1 MIDPI
6 ISTDEL
12 TTYSK
17 ELAPGVRLTI
27 SNVPMIVNRG
37 GGRPDV
43 RKYYTFATA
52 EHLDHLRELARVR
65 AAAGETTIRVDFGDD
80 GSEGRRL
87 LYERQR
93 ALRETNRRR
102 YEVRLHAASLPRG
115 LFDPAA

>member
-1 MIDPI
+1 MTDPI
-6 ISTDEL
+6 IPTDEFA
-12 TTYSK
+12 TYGK

-27 SNVPMIVNRG
+27 TNVPMIVHRG

-52 EHLDHLRELARVR
+52 EHLGHLRELGRVR
-65 AAAGETTIRVDFGDD
+65 AGSGETDIRLDFGDD

-93 ALRETNRRR
+93 ALREKNRRR
-102 YEVRLHAASLPRG
+102 YELRLHAVSLPRG